1 MIANLPTPEDFY
13 TSGKELLNFAWD
25 STATLLMDVDRAV
38 EYVHEDDLAEVSQ
51 QYWAASKRTLTT
63 ALTVIQ
69 QAVELV
75 IKGRIAEVS
84 PYLLISDGPSRWPSP
99 YEGKPVDFDRF
110 RTIDAQD
117 LIRVH
122 DTFAPEHLDAN
133 FVDKF
138 RRLREIRNVV
148 MHSAGKNV
156 TVQVA
161 EVVDSALFMHK
172 SLFPLERWFPMRRE
186 FLRTAPSSAL
196 GAGEYATNNACWEA
210 SIVKKLLQPAQVR
223 AYLGVEKKERAY
235 YCPECLDDA
244 SSDIGLDYKLA
255 VLRPDNR
262 DGCDV
267 YCPVCDN
274 IYHAEKYEHR
284 LKGCE
289 ATLYSGSSGRCLV
302 CGRHHDDESDAED

>member
-1 MIANLPTPEDFY
+1 VNLPTPEDFY

-25 STATLLMDVDRAV
+25 STATLLIEVDQAE
-38 EYVHEDDLAEVSQ
+38 EYVDESDLAEVSE

-99 YEGKPVDFDRF
+99 YEGKPVDFERF

-117 LIRVH
+117 LLRVH
-122 DTFAPEHLDAN
+122 DTFAPAHFDPE
-133 FVDKF
+133 FVNNF

-172 SLFPLERWFPMRRE
+172 TLFPHERWFPVRRE

-223 AYLGVEKKERAY
+223 AYLGVEKKQRAY
-235 YCPECLDDA
+235 YCPACLDDA
-244 SSDIGLDYKLA
+244 NSEVGLNHKLA
-255 VLRPDNR
+255 VLRPDSR
-262 DGCDV
+262 DGCDL
-267 YCPVCDN
+267 YCPVCDD
-274 IYHAEKYEHR
+274 IFHAER
-284 LKGCE
+284 PARGADNCE
-289 ATLYSGSSGRCLV
+289 ATLYSSSAGRCLV
-302 CGRHHDDESDAED
+302 CGRWHDVESDAEG